1 LTKIHSIANAQKC
14 VWESHT
20 VGGRERVRE
29 IEIYVGV
36 VESARLVIT
45 EEHGEASAR
54 EEYGF

>member
-1 LTKIHSIANAQKC
+1 M
-14 VWESHT
+14 
-20 VGGRERVRE
+20 RE